1 MDIKTQ
7 RDASRGRKSK
17 AGGEKIKSDSRIYTP
32 AKKRKRVHISK
43 HEQVGASMLKSLILA
58 GLAYIP
64 LLSTLPHGKLVS

>member
-1 MDIKTQ
+1 MDIKTR

-17 AGGEKIKSDSRIYTP
+17 AGGKKIKSDSRIYTP
-32 AKKRKRVHISK
+32 AKKKKRVHISK
-43 HEQVGASMLKSLILA
+43 HEQVGASMLKSLILV